1 VEILGHKSVQRHLCS
16 MLREDRLHHCL
27 LFEGP
32 TGLGKSLVAEWLT
45 KLLMC
50 EAPVKEDIWK
60 YCGSCFHCGSVDR
73 NEHPNFIRVQPDR
86 TMKKPKISV
95 EIARGLIEQV
105 SMLPRYKRPRVV
117 LIEDANC
124 LTDGASNALL
134 KTLEEPSTPTI
145 FILVVTSSNFL
156 LTTVRS
162 RSQKFRF
169 APVPMMQLRE
179 WLSNQG
185 IEAPTQVLALAQGCP
200 GRALSLLQGEI
211 EEWQTTVH
219 QLLEMLK
226 MNLTKM
232 FVFCKDMLEDKS
244 IDKNAKFQQILDV
257 FEMLLRDVIVWQTQ
271 EEASNL
277 LWSSQLHTIQ
287 QWAEVMTDKCIGD
300 LHRLIEQAREDSIIN
315 VNVRLQL
322 EALLVMFKKA
332 IVLGY
337 I

>member
-1 VEILGHKSVQRHLCS
+1 MDILGHDSVQKHLCS
-16 MLREDRLHHCL
+16 MLEEDRLHHCL

-32 TGLGKSLVAEWLT
+32 TGLGKSMVAQWLT

-50 EAPVKEDIWK
+50 ENPIKGEVWQSCDQ
-60 YCGSCFHCGSVDR
+60 CFHCGSVER
-73 NEHPNFIRVQPDR
+73 NEHPNFVRVQPDR
-86 TMKKPKISV
+86 SMKVPKISV
-95 EIARGLIEQV
+95 DVARNLIEQV
-105 SMLPRYKRPRVV
+105 SMLPRYKRQRVV

-145 FILVVTSSNFL
+145 FILVVTSANFL

-169 APVPMMQLRE
+169 APVSTKRLKT

-185 IEAPTQVLALAQGCP
+185 IDPSPQVLSLAQGCP

-211 EEWQTTVH
+211 DEWLTTLSQV
-219 QLLEMLK
+219 LELIE

-232 FVFCKDMLEDKS
+232 FALTKDIFSDKS
-244 IDKNAKFQQILDV
+244 IDKNQKFHQMLDIL
-257 FEMLLRDVIVWQTQ
+257 EMLLRDVLVWQTNEDPSQ
-271 EEASNL
+271 L
-277 LWSSQLHTIQ
+277 LWSSRLHTVQ
-287 QWAEVMTDKCIGD
+287 QWAGVMTDKCIGD

-322 EALLVMFKKA
+322 EALLVMFKRAK
-332 IVLGY
+332 VLGY